1 MIHTFREARLLSKQM
16 GHGETSNEDLLKA
29 VDPTDNLSPREK
41 LDLKFKE
48 DANSATNRIKGTE
61 TKWTTW
67 LGSRLSSEEASQKSV
82 DDAITKIAKERATS
96 ARGRIAGFV
105 QRAEQT
111 LFDKSVNASNSLTIL
126 ETKQRVCDEVI
137 KDLQEE
143 IEVKT
148 DLRNRYEAALG
159 EVAKLKGKH
168 TDVPS
173 LKKIEMKLK
182 LVEGVRVAT
191 EQKIAERM
199 ADENIARTGRT
210 HDNLKSFLINAN
222 PALALTLDRMLLDNA
237 AGENDNLLKAI
248 DALTSVDKTERAM
261 LRDLAKHLKLSKFGW
276 ENNRAIREFYQS
288 KVSAN
293 ETLNPPKLNERLKA
307 LYDQAPIGQGIA
319 MKLDGA
325 SNVFFGI
332 VRKNA
337 DKGRKVVLVDARGR
351 QNAVIDIT
359 RKVFTMRTGPNEF
372 THFALE
378 DTPITGGQIDPTK
391 MRFNAKKT
399 EVNLHTAA

>member
-1 MIHTFREARLLSKQM
+1 MHTFREARLLWKQM
-16 GHGETSNEDLLKA
+16 GHGESSNEELLQA

-48 DANSATNRIKGTE
+48 DANSAANRIKGTG

-67 LGSRLSSEEASQKSV
+67 LSSRLSSEEASQKSV
-82 DDAITKIAKERATS
+82 DDAITKIARERATS
-96 ARGRIAGFV
+96 ARGKIAGYV
-105 QRAEQT
+105 QGAERT
-111 LFDKSVNASNSLTIL
+111 LLDKSVNAANSLTIL

-143 IEVKT
+143 IDVKR
-148 DLRNRYEAALG
+148 DLRDRYEAALG
-159 EVAKLKGKH
+159 EVGKLKGKH
-168 TDVPS
+168 TDVPA
-173 LKKIEMKLK
+173 LKKIELK
-182 LVEGVRVAT
+182 VTLVEGVRAET
-191 EQKIAERM
+191 DTKIAERM
-199 ADENIARTGRT
+199 NDENIARTGRT
-210 HDNLKSFLINAN
+210 HDNLKTFLINAN

-237 AGENDNLLKAI
+237 AGQNDNLLKAI

-261 LRDLAKHLKLSKFGW
+261 LKDLAKHLQLGKFSW
-276 ENNRAIREFYQS
+276 ANNRAIREFYQS

-293 ETLNPPKLNERLKA
+293 ETLNPAKLNDRLKA
-307 LYDQAPIGQGIA
+307 LYDQAPIGQGVA
-319 MKLDGA
+319 MRLDGA
-325 SNVFFGI
+325 SSVFFGI
-332 VRKNA
+332 IRKDAN
-337 DKGRKVVLVDARGR
+337 KGRKVVLVDARGK

-391 MRFNAKKT
+391 MRFNARKT
-399 EVNLHTAA
+399 EVNLHTAP